1 MSKRKGDKKTGGRQK
16 GTPNKVNTDIKN
28 IVIQALNEIG
38 GVSYLK
44 VQSELN
50 PVAFMGLV
58 GKVLP
63 LQIKNDVNLAGKMVI
78 EWKGIEE

>member
-1 MSKRKGDKKTGGRQK
+1 MPKQTGAKKTGGRVR
-16 GTPNKVNTDIKN
+16 GTPNKFNADIKN
-28 IVIQALNEIG
+28 MIIQALDEAG

-44 VQSELN
+44 AQSELN
-50 PVAFMGLV
+50 PVAFLGLV

-78 EWKGIEE
+78 EWKSIEE

>member
-63 LQIKNDVNLAGKMVI
+63 LQIKSDVDINGKLVI
-78 EWKGIEE
+78 EWQKPE